1 MIRLLAANRFSMLGL
16 VLAGLVALTG
26 CEDSEE
32 DEEDNGIVI
41 GDRDEDDEAVARVRA
56 ARAAGLVPACE
67 IDVKVG
73 TWFGE
78 CSEAELFAAFD

>member
-1 MIRLLAANRFSMLGL
+1 MLRLLTTNRFTLLGL
-16 VLAGLVALTG
+16 VLTGLVALTG

-56 ARAAGLVPACE
+56 ALAAGLVPTCE
-67 IDVKVG
+67 IDVQVG
-73 TWFGE
+73 TWYGE
-78 CSEAELFAAFD
+78 CSEDELLAAFE